1 MDVTRFIAQS
11 PGPQELFKPFLQGKT
26 ALVTGSSSGIGHAM
40 AHGLAMAGAKVMMH
54 GIEPADKVEPLRAEL
69 ERQSGVKIGYT
80 SEDVSKADQ
89 VEEMVKKT
97 EAELGP
103 VDILVNN
110 AGIQHVEALETFPDT
125 TWEKIIA
132 INLSAAFYA
141 SKHVFAGMKERGW
154 GRIVMTSSAH
164 GLIASPY
171 KSAYVSAKHGIIGLA
186 KVIALEGARHN
197 ITANAICPG
206 YVWTPLVEHQ
216 IPDTAKARGIT
227 EDEVVTDVMLAEQP
241 NKKFASDEQIGSL
254 CVYLCSEQAS
264 SITGTAL
271 SIDGGWFAH

>member
-1 MDVTRFIAQS
+1 VEKGVAVCGSGVGACIAANKVRGARACLVAEIFSARQGVEDDDMNIACLGGRVV
-11 PGPQELFKPFLQGKT
+11 GP
-26 ALVTGSSSGIGHAM
+26 
-40 AHGLAMAGAKVMMH
+40 GLAWK
-54 GIEPADKVEPLRAEL
+54 L
-69 ERQSGVKIGYT
+69 
-80 SEDVSKADQ
+80 
-89 VEEMVKKT
+89 
-97 EAELGP
+97 
-103 VDILVNN
+103 
-110 AGIQHVEALETFPDT
+110 VEAFVEA
-125 TWEKIIA
+125 KYI
-132 INLSAAFYA
+132 
-141 SKHVFAGMKERGW
+141 GG
-154 GRIVMTSSAH
+154 GRFQRR
-164 GLIASPY
+164 LD
-171 KSAYVSAKHGIIGLA
+171 